1 MSNTPYF
8 TMKKTENSA
17 DIYIFGDI
25 MPYKWDSSDT
35 TSYDLATQI
44 KALPE
49 DTAITIHINSNGG
62 DLKEGLGIYNVLK
75 GRNVT
80 TICEGFAASSA
91 SVIFCAGSKR
101 VMNAAS
107 LLFIHNASMLAA
119 GTADDFEKAADDL
132 RIITD
137 AAKAA
142 YREAGVNVSDVE
154 LDRMMDEET
163 WITPADAV
171 NWGFATEIAEADQNG
186 IRNDAM
192 QAIMRAVVPQDEREE
207 DDAVISMHELVDRLS
222 AAVSALESHT
232 INNTADP
239 ENEAEAK
246 ASAADPEEKATT
258 PTPEPAQ
265 VENKG
270 FFGFTKD

>member
-8 TMKKTENSA
+8 TMKKTEDSA

-25 MPYKWDSSDT
+25 VPWKWDDSDT

-192 QAIMRAVVPQDEREE
+192 QAIMRAVVPQDERKE
-207 DDAVISMHELVDRLS
+207 DDAVVSMRELVDRLT

-232 INNTADP
+232 ITNTADR
-239 ENEAEAK
+239 ENEAEAE
-246 ASAADPEEKATT
+246 APAADPEEEATT
-258 PTPEPAQ
+258 PTPAPAQ

-270 FFGFTKD
+270 FFGFSKN

>member
-8 TMKKTENSA
+8 TMKKTDNSA

-25 MPYKWDSSDT
+25 VPWKWDDSDT

-107 LLFIHNASMLAA
+107 LLFIHNASMMAW
-119 GTADDFEKAADDL
+119 GTADEMEKAADDL

-192 QAIMRAVVPQDEREE
+192 QAIMRAVVPQDERKE
-207 DDAVISMHELVDRLS
+207 DDAVVSMRELVDRLT

-232 INNTADP
+232 VTNTAEP
-239 ENEAEAK
+239 ENEAEAE
-246 ASAADPEEKATT
+246 ASAADLEEEATT
-258 PTPEPAQ
+258 PTPAPAQ

-270 FFGFTKD
+270 FFGFSKN